1 MNYVDVTNFHGPNP
15 CARCPVTGIVA
26 PAGRGTNVAQRVRQA
41 SVPSS
46 SGQGTKAWHTLQTA
60 RSMTAY
66 GRALSRAAQAAIDP
80 PGSSVRVWWAEHG
93 EPQLIYTTPD
103 ELDTGW
109 ASPTLRASAL
119 RDHATRVVPSRT
131 TVGRAVGLY
140 GLSSGGSR
148 GVLEVQAGRVALD
161 QAADEL
167 VALAAFAAPLPPLVE
182 SRRREALMAA
192 AFELGNSLSTSMVP
206 DDAARKVVRF
216 LAGSFDTA
224 VVVWRADEATDMHL
238 VGQSGVPVHARQ
250 TLNAMRVNPRWDS
263 LTPAERALQRTA
275 VEELIGGSVDVYTD
289 EHLVLFAGAVAR
301 PEAVTA
307 AMATAFLVHAL
318 SRVGSRVFEAATQRQ
333 LDLSVAVASHEI
345 RSPLLGVEGAL
356 GILMGRATLSPADR
370 DLLRRARGEVRRV
383 LSETKHLLVPTS
395 GRGVSTRRR
404 MDLLSVTRT
413 ALKIAREASE
423 GAEVAVRGERDLFVI
438 ADAASLRRAVTNI
451 VRNALV
457 HASGG
462 PINIVVARD
471 GEHGVI
477 RVSDVGPGIPRQERD
492 RVFDPFVRGST
503 GRKVEGSGLGLFVAR
518 LAVESHGGSLT
529 LRSGPRGSTFT
540 IRLPLAGRGPS
551 SSAS

>member
-1 MNYVDVTNFHGPNP
+1 V
-15 CARCPVTGIVA
+15 
-26 PAGRGTNVAQRVRQA
+26 
-41 SVPSS
+41 
-46 SGQGTKAWHTLQTA
+46 
-60 RSMTAY
+60 
-66 GRALSRAAQAAIDP
+66 
-80 PGSSVRVWWAEHG
+80 
-93 EPQLIYTTPD
+93 YTTPD
-103 ELDTGW
+103 EVDTGW
-109 ASPTLRASAL
+109 SSPAVRTSAL
-119 RDHATRVVPSRT
+119 RDHATRVIPSRS

-140 GLSSGGSR
+140 GLSSGRSH
-148 GVLEVQAGRVALD
+148 GVLEVQASRLALE

-167 VALAAFAAPLPPLVE
+167 TALAAFAAPLPPMVE

-192 AFELGNSLSTSMVP
+192 AFELGNALSESMVP
-206 DDAARKVVRF
+206 DDAARKIAKF
-216 LAGSFDTA
+216 LARAFETPI
-224 VVVWRADEATDMHL
+224 VVWRADGATDMHL
-238 VGQSGVPVHARQ
+238 IGQSGFPVHARQ

-263 LTPAERALQRTA
+263 LTPAERALQRA
-275 VEELIGGSVDVYTD
+275 AIEELIGGSVDVYTD
-289 EHLVLFAGAVAR
+289 EHVVLFAGAVAT
-301 PEAVTA
+301 PEAITA

-318 SRVGSRVFEAATQRQ
+318 GRVGSRVLEAANRRQ

-356 GILMGRATLSPADR
+356 GILMGRATLPPADR

-383 LSETKHLLVPTS
+383 LTETKHLLVPTS
-395 GRGVSTRRR
+395 GRGVATRRR

-413 ALKIAREASE
+413 ALKIARESSE
-423 GAEVAVRGERDLFVI
+423 NADVSVQGERDLFVV

-462 PINIVVARD
+462 PIKIVVARD

-492 RVFDPFVRGST
+492 SVFDPFVRGSS

-551 SSAS
+551 SSVS

>member
-1 MNYVDVTNFHGPNP
+1 
-15 CARCPVTGIVA
+15 
-26 PAGRGTNVAQRVRQA
+26 
-41 SVPSS
+41 
-46 SGQGTKAWHTLQTA
+46 
-60 RSMTAY
+60 MTAF
-66 GRALSRAAQAAIDP
+66 GRALSRAAQSVIDAP
-80 PGSSVRVWWAEHG
+80 VSSVRVWWAEQG
-93 EPQLIYTTPD
+93 EPQLVYTTPD
-103 ELDTGW
+103 EIDTGW
-109 ASPTLRASAL
+109 SAPAIRASAL
-119 RDHATRVVPSRT
+119 RDHTTRIIPSRT
-131 TVGRAVGLY
+131 TVGSAVGLY
-140 GLSSGGSR
+140 GLSSGRSR
-148 GVLEVQAGRVALD
+148 GVLEVQSSRLALEEST
-161 QAADEL
+161 DEL
-167 VALAAFAAPLPPLVE
+167 SALAAFAAPLPPMVE

-192 AFELGNSLSTSMVP
+192 AFELGNSLSTSMAP
-206 DDAARKVVRF
+206 DDAARTVAKF
-216 LAGSFDTA
+216 LARAFDTA

-238 VGQSGVPVHARQ
+238 VGQSGFPVHARE

-263 LTPAERALQRTA
+263 MTPAERALQRA
-275 VEELIGGSVDVYTD
+275 AIEELIGGSVDVYTD
-289 EHLVLFAGAVAR
+289 EHVVLFTGAVAT

-333 LDLSVAVASHEI
+333 LDLSVAVVSHEI

-356 GILMGRATLSPADR
+356 GILMGRATLPPADR

-383 LSETKHLLVPTS
+383 LTETKHLLVPTS
-395 GRGVSTRRR
+395 GHGVSTRRR
-404 MDLLSVTRT
+404 MDLLAVTRT
-413 ALKIAREASE
+413 ALKIARETSD
-423 GAEVAVRGERDLFVI
+423 GADVAVRGERDLFVI

-457 HASGG
+457 HAAGG

-492 RVFDPFVRGST
+492 SIFDPFVRGST

-518 LAVESHGGSLT
+518 LAVESNGGSLT